1 MPNPMIRIHDSS
13 TDQVLDREM
22 TAQEFTEYKAQKA
35 TDEANQAEAAD
46 KLAAKQAVLLKLG
59 LTAKEASALLA

>member
-1 MPNPMIRIHDSS
+1 MIRIHDSS